1 MPQNFVKERLHAR
14 HLRQDRI
21 SRNAVQSSP
30 GPTCLMLAE
39 VDTLPQPSTSILFHL
54 QQQSG
59 LIENRVPLTLFV
71 GLSCQAP

>member
-1 MPQNFVKERLHAR
+1 MLGIFVRTEYPVTL
-14 HLRQDRI
+14 
-21 SRNAVQSSP
+21 SSP

-39 VDTLPQPSTSILFHL
+39 VDTPPQPPTSISFHL

-59 LIENRVPLTLFV
+59 LIRNRVPLTLFV